1 MNELVDRTKIQQYSI
16 KNTSPQ
22 MPLEAKYVYAFVDAL
37 LNSTSVKDVYDILS
51 EELQDGDT
59 FVIFNSFFIKAKNVN
74 KEPYRSIIA
83 YSMLKK
89 DFRLFELISA
99 SMFTG
104 SVMEY
109 HGSDLYAETAFNTD
123 EIPTKFTD
131 SGIFTD
137 MGEGVILIGFK
148 NWYCPDP
155 LPDGTGSEYQTM
167 EELNHA
173 LDDFDNIITL
183 TKPARVQILLF
194 FVRYMYLSGD
204 ASTIESCGIDRNDEN
219 FLCPFGDP
227 ISMNIL
233 NNMSEQE
240 LKNLYKEVSM
250 YDYTYNLDR
259 GIDVERTVR
268 TEPGFVRYDYDF
280 RCMASSSSEESEEK
294 DMIWG
299 TIKILSN
306 AGSKSYARKFEYK
319 EDEQYFE
326 KYNPIMLRINDND
339 PDGPCLALELE
350 YSGSGDPT
358 TDDNPDHWTGNYGAL
373 FYTRDRI

>member
-1 MNELVDRTKIQQYSI
+1 MNELVDKTKIQQYSI

-22 MPLEAKYVYAFVDAL
+22 MPIEAKYVYAFVDSI
-37 LNSTSVKDVYDILS
+37 LNSTSIKDVYQMLS
-51 EELQDGDT
+51 DELQNGNT
-59 FVIFNSFFIKAKNVN
+59 FVIFNSFFGNAKNVN

-109 HGSDLYAETAFNTD
+109 HGSDLYAESAFNTD
-123 EIPTKFTD
+123 EIPIKFTD

-137 MGEGVILIGFK
+137 MGKGEILIGFK

-155 LPDGTGSEYQTM
+155 LPDGTGSEYQTID
-167 EELNHA
+167 ELNAA

-194 FVRYMYLSGD
+194 FVRYCYLSGD
-204 ASTIESCGIDRNDEN
+204 ATTIESCGIDRNDEN
-219 FLCPFGDP
+219 FLCPFGDT

-233 NNMSEQE
+233 SNMSEQE

-259 GIDVERTVR
+259 GIDVDRIVR
-268 TEPGFVRYDYDF
+268 TEPGFIRYDYDL
-280 RCMASSSSEESEEK
+280 RCMASSSSEESDEK
-294 DMIWG
+294 NMIWG

-326 KYNPIMLRINDND
+326 KYNPIMLRINDDD
-339 PDGPCLALELE
+339 PDGPCLALEV
-350 YSGSGDPT
+350 
-358 TDDNPDHWTGNYGAL
+358 DNGVGTIGAL